1 MSTKDAYT
9 KEAAAALELAAI
21 VLRKEMPDFGEADR
35 QMARVKQA
43 IEYVRQINNGTYRG
57 EEY

>member
-1 MSTKDAYT
+1 MTKQDSYT

-21 VLRKEMPDFGEADR
+21 VLKKEIPDYGEADR
-35 QMARVKQA
+35 QMARAKQA
-43 IEYVRQINNGTYRG
+43 IEYVRKLNNGTYTG